1 MKERFE
7 LYVKICKRA
16 ERMGYDGQRHT
27 LLMDLESADKQFN
40 LRLEEML
47 NAGKEQKLE
56 QVGVTEDAK
65 SWFNPAWI
73 RIKVPNVVV
82 NDYSVLINDLASN
95 HYLKLAGEKLTA
107 GYFNGKK
114 HKR

>member
-7 LYVKICKRA
+7 LYVKICERA

-47 NAGKEQKLE
+47 NA
-56 QVGVTEDAK
+56 DAENFVHDIQGIIDNINRD
-65 SWFNPAWI
+65 SGFPATDFGFF
-73 RIKVPNVVV
+73 VPRF
-82 NDYSVLINDLASN
+82 
-95 HYLKLAGEKLTA
+95 AGQ
-107 GYFNGKK
+107 NGEV
-114 HKR
+114 